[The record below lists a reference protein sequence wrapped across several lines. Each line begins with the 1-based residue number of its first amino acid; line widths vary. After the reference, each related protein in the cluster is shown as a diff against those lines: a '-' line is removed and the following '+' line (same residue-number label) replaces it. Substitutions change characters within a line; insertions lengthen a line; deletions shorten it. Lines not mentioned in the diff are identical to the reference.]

1 MHRLGAI
8 ASSGCLCLCAGDLP
22 PVAVE
27 IAEECGLGLFGVVLM
42 RSSSPQDE
50 VELAVK
56 DESERLLVGMHVER
70 WGPSSFGL
78 VTIPRLHEF
87 ADGGLDKLLR
97 FAVLGSVAS
106 PQFCRK
112 ALSIPSI
119 SADQFKSPLTPRQN
133 ECSDFWSR
141 GLSVDSHSQ
150 VLLIRTFGLRVA
162 HRGSPQRHSAAKPQ
176 PKLGISRAKAQR
188 PQRDGLRPVIPRESE
203 GTKKDFSLRSK

>member
-27 IAEECGLGLFGVVLM
+27 IAEECSLGLFGVVLM

-56 DESERLLVGMHVER
+56 DESERLLVGMHVDR

-97 FAVLGSVAS
+97 FAVLG
-106 PQFCRK
+106 FCC
-112 ALSIPSI
+112 I
-119 SADQFKSPLTPRQN
+119 SANL
-133 ECSDFWSR
+133 
-141 GLSVDSHSQ
+141 
-150 VLLIRTFGLRVA
+150 
-162 HRGSPQRHSAAKPQ
+162 
-176 PKLGISRAKAQR
+176 
-188 PQRDGLRPVIPRESE
+188 
-203 GTKKDFSLRSK
+203 

>member
-27 IAEECGLGLFGVVLM
+27 IAEECSLGLFGVVLM

-56 DESERLLVGMHVER
+56 DESELLLVGMPVER
-70 WGPSSFGL
+70 RGPSSFGL

-97 FAVLGSVAS
+97 V
-106 PQFCRK
+106 CR
-112 ALSIPSI
+112 A
-119 SADQFKSPLTPRQN
+119 R
-133 ECSDFWSR
+133 
-141 GLSVDSHSQ
+141 
-150 VLLIRTFGLRVA
+150 VLLHLRNFVKR
-162 HRGSPQRHSAAKPQ
+162 HR
-176 PKLGISRAKAQR
+176 L
-188 PQRDGLRPVIPRESE
+188 
-203 GTKKDFSLRSK
+203 SLHLCLPASLNLPLLQGRMNI